1 MTTVFP
7 GKDDVN
13 RKWYVVDAA
22 GIPIGRVA
30 GFVAKILMGKMSPK
44 YTPHFDMGDHVVI
57 INSGKVKFTGR
68 KLEKKVYRTHT
79 GRPGSLREITAG
91 KMMERHPIRP
101 MELAVK
107 GMLPK
112 TKLGRAMY
120 KKLHVYAGSE
130 HTHEA
135 QKPEPIQ
142 VQL

>member
-7 GKDDVN
+7 RKEDVK
-13 RKWYVVDAA
+13 RKWFVVDAA
-22 GIPIGRVA
+22 ELPVGRVA
-30 GFVAKILMGKMSPK
+30 GFVAKILMGKTSPQ
-44 YTPHFDMGDHVVI
+44 YTPHLDMGDHVIVI
-57 INSGKVKFTGR
+57 NAEKATFSGNKMT
-68 KLEKKVYRTHT
+68 KKVYRRHS
-79 GRPGSLREITAG
+79 GRPGNLKEITAE
-91 KMMERHPIRP
+91 KLLQRNPIRP

-120 KKLHVYAGSE
+120 KKLHVYSGTE

-135 QKPEPIQ
+135 QKPEPLA